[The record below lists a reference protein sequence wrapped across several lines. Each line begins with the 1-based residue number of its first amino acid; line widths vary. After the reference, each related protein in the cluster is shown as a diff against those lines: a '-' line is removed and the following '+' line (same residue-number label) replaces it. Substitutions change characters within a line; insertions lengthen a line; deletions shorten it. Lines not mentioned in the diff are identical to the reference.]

1 MARVNTVLGPIPA
14 EELGFVAVHEHIGY
28 GMPGSELD
36 TQWWKT
42 PEQRYEETVPKL
54 RDVPRELQALRR
66 SDVRRRH
73 RHLQRPRRRA
83 TTSRCRRRPA
93 CTSSPPPAS
102 SAGTPP
108 CRFFER
114 ASVDYLYRQFVHEI
128 TVGIGNTGA
137 RAGII
142 KVGVSRGF
150 RMKELDLR
158 IYRAAARAALAT
170 GVPIFTHLAVDVEPA
185 IEIFHEEGLPLDR
198 VLFGHADDG
207 VSQGKVRDTWIADQ
221 GGRIGFDTFGYDLE
235 LPDPP
240 FWGRPRQERLD
251 HFLRY
256 VQGGRVDSVLASAD
270 ANCSPLGWPGVKGHT
285 VNYLFEVLIPALRE
299 AGRRRGHDHPDLR
312 RPPRRLP
319 VPPELT
325 GHDHA
330 DLRPQEPGRRHR
342 RRRLRRRRR
351 GQGAEPPRRQRHRLR
366 AGRRDPR
373 GRRRHRPAP
382 LHDGP
387 VQPAGASATPSRP

>member
-1 MARVNTVLGPIPA
+1 MARVNTVLGSIPS

-36 TQWWKT
+36 TQWWKA

-54 RDVPRELQALRR
+54 RTFHENCKPYGAATYVDATGICNGRDVSYYQSLSEKTGVHIVASTGFVGGDTAL
-66 SDVRRRH
+66 
-73 RHLQRPRRRA
+73 P
-83 TTSRCRRRPA
+83 
-93 CTSSPPPAS
+93 
-102 SAGTPP
+102 
-108 CRFFER
+108 FFER
-114 ASVDYLYRQFVHEI
+114 ADVDYLYRQFVHEI

-170 GVPIFTHLAVDVEPA
+170 GAPIFTHLAVDVEPA
-185 IEIFHEEGLPLDR
+185 IEIFREEGLPLHR

-240 FWGRPRQERLD
+240 FWGRPRKERLD

-285 VNYLFEVLIPALRE
+285 VNYLFDVLIPALRE
-299 AGRRRGHDHPDLR
+299 AGVDDATITRIFVDL
-312 RPPRRLP
+312 
-319 VPPELT
+319 
-325 GHDHA
+325 
-330 DLRPQEPGRRHR
+330 
-342 RRRLRRRRR
+342 
-351 GQGAEPPRRQRHRLR
+351 
-366 AGRRDPR
+366 
-373 GRRRHRPAP
+373 PATF
-382 LHDGP
+382 LSL
-387 VQPAGASATPSRP
+387 QN